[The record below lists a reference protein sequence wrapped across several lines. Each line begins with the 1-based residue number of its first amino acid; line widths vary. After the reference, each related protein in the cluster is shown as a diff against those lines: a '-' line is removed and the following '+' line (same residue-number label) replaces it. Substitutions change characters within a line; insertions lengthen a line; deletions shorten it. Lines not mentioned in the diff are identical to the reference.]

1 MSQISPAIYSMIA
14 ASLLPLLFAVIAKIT
29 AGFKPKDNQNPRAF
43 LAQTHGLAARA
54 NAVQAN
60 SYETLPVFL
69 AAVLMAEYMVVSQVV
84 INQLAMF
91 YVILRVLYGVAYLI
105 NWATLRSILWVLGL
119 ACPIMLLLF
128 AARLS

>member
-14 ASLLPLLFAVIAKIT
+14 ACLLPLFLTMIAK
-29 AGFKPKDNQNPRAF
+29 AVGGFRLKDNQNPRAF

-54 NAVQAN
+54 NAAQAN

-91 YVILRVLYGVAYLI
+91 YVILRVLYSVAYLI
-105 NWATLRSILWVLGL
+105 NWATLRSIFWWLGF
-119 ACPIMLLLF
+119 ACPMMLLLF